1 MSNLSNFVLP
11 EQPISD
17 HGYLAGQPEPDV
29 FHTLQ
34 QTSGSLYKNVS
45 RNKDKDFVSCWKGN
59 KLTMVGLG

>member
-1 MSNLSNFVLP
+1 LSLP

-17 HGYLAGQPEPDV
+17 YGHLAGQPELDV

-45 RNKDKDFVSCWKGN
+45 RNKEKAVVN
-59 KLTMVGLG
+59 Y